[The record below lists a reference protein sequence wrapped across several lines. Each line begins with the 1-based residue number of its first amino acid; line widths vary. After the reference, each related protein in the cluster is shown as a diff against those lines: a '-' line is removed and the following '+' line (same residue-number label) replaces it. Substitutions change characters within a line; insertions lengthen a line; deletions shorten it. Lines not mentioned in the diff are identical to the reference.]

1 MTQKCYFSNTSK
13 FMLFY
18 FYSRRDVLKQHLL
31 IHYKNDIKKQYI
43 TNDDTNQCPLCD
55 FEAKDLKS
63 LLQHLAIKT
72 HMKLKE
78 FLPGFAAEVLFSEKI
93 PKAERNSVDSMEK
106 FEEKSWMCC
115 VCQQKF
121 TERYQLTDHIGKR
134 NFFYYLRSL
143 PTRFKTIFKN

>member
-1 MTQKCYFSNTSK
+1 M
-13 FMLFY
+13 
-18 FYSRRDVLKQHLL
+18 

-43 TNDDTNQCPLCD
+43 TNDESTQCPLCD

-72 HMKLKE
+72 HLKLKE

-93 PKAERNSVDSMEK
+93 PKADRNSVDSMEK

-121 TERYQLTDHIGKR
+121 TERYQLTDHIGKG
-134 NFFYYLRSL
+134 FFYLHGL
-143 PTRFKTIFKN
+143 PTRFIRN